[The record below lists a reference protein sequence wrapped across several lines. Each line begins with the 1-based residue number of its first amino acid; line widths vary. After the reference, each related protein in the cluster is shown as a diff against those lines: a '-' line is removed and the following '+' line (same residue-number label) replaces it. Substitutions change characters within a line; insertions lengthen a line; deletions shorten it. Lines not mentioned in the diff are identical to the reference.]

1 MIVNDDKFFFCDV
14 MMYMRIFLI
23 VFIRKIMIC
32 NVSMIILILLNIGYC
47 VKLFDFEEFVEFLNE
62 VEFVV
67 FEFKIMVLFDL

>member
-1 MIVNDDKFFFCDV
+1 MIFKFFFCDV

-23 VFIRKIMIC
+23 VFIRKIIIC